1 LYFNLVASLALVL
14 WPLAACTTAVYAH
27 VQMLDTYSDHSFRLM
42 ALAVGT
48 IPHVATLA
56 VYQMSLGQIEAHAG
70 KLQLLGI
77 IVLSNPIK
85 ADSKDTVAELQ
96 DSYQHN
102 MSEEEMIGDRA

>member
-1 LYFNLVASLALVL
+1 M
-14 WPLAACTTAVYAH
+14 YAH

-42 ALAVGT
+42 ALAVGV
-48 IPHVATLA
+48 IPHEATLA

-70 KLQLLGI
+70 ELQLLGI

-96 DSYQHN
+96 DRYQHFCLRKRLYETELELPTAA
-102 MSEEEMIGDRA
+102 MYQETQPRVSGC